1 MVNSI
6 IGSGIFGLPSLI
18 TRQLGAAGPAAW
30 VAAAVFSGIIMLC
43 FAEVASRFTATGG
56 PYLYARVA
64 FGRFTGILM
73 GWLTWLVRLAS
84 AAANANLFV
93 IYLAEFWT
101 HAQAPISRVIVLTA
115 LIGMLTLINYMGVN
129 AGTQLSNV
137 FTVAKLL
144 PLLVFIFM
152 GGIYLVGHHQRVP
165 LSIANTGSGSWLDAM
180 LLMVFAYGGFEGALL
195 PMGEAKDPRRD
206 APFALITALVTCAVV
221 YTLVQ
226 VVVMG
231 VLANSAASDRPLAA
245 AAHVFMGNVGTAFI
259 SLGALLSIYGYLSSM
274 ILNTPR
280 LTFALAEQGDFPGI
294 FAAVHPRF
302 RTPYVSILV
311 FAALLWGLAFTG
323 SFQWNVVLSAIA
335 RLFYYGIVCAALIAL
350 RRRAPGEARFRLPA
364 GPILAAAGIA
374 LCLVFLTAMQRG
386 SFYILA
392 VVALVALLN
401 WMWAHRR
408 PHGMSS
414 ASAR

>member
-30 VAAAVFSGIIMLC
+30 VAAAVFSGIVMLC

-93 IYLAEFWT
+93 IYLAEFWVQ
-101 HAQAPISRVIVLTA
+101 AQAPVSRIIVLTA
-115 LIGMLTLINYMGVN
+115 LIGMLTVINYVGVD

-144 PLLVFIFM
+144 PLVVFIVL
-152 GGIYLVGHHQRVP
+152 GCVYLLGHHQSLHVG
-165 LSIANTGSGSWLDAM
+165 IANTGSGSWLDAM

-206 APFALITALVTCAVV
+206 APFALVAALVTCAVI

-226 VVVMG
+226 LVVMG
-231 VLANSAASDRPLAA
+231 VLANSAGSDRPLAT
-245 AAHVFMGNVGTAFI
+245 AAHVFMGDIGT
-259 SLGALLSIYGYLSSM
+259 SLITVGALLSVYGYLASM
-274 ILNTPR
+274 TLNTPR

-294 FAAVHPRF
+294 FAAVHRRF
-302 RTPYVSILV
+302 RTPYISIVV
-311 FAALLWGLAFTG
+311 FAALLWALAFTR
-323 SFQWNVVLSAIA
+323 SFEWNVVLSAIA
-335 RLFYYGIVCAALIAL
+335 RLFYYGIVCAALIVL
-350 RRRAPGEARFRLPA
+350 RRRARGEARFHLPA
-364 GPILAAAGIA
+364 GPVLAVAAIT
-374 LCLVFLTAMQRG
+374 LCLVFLTAMQR
-386 SFYILA
+386 SAFYVLA

-401 WMWAHRR
+401 WFWATRR
-408 PHGMSS
+408 APDKSLPSM
-414 ASAR
+414 